1 MSLSGQAAVTGIGET
16 TFAEGSSRNRLALAL
31 EAIQKAADDAGIAV
45 EDIDGIVRYS
55 IDGSGNDQ
63 ILLQNLGMKDLSFSV
78 EIPFYGGSG
87 AAAIGAAAAAVSSG
101 LAKNVIV
108 YRAFT
113 LYDMTHF
120 AKRNSSTVWAMEG
133 GVADFMRPYGWLS
146 MMDTYALTYESHRAK
161 YGTTT
166 EQLGAIAVAIRKAAN
181 RNPNAILR
189 DVPLTLE
196 DHARA
201 NRVSGR
207 LGVDD
212 VTLSDCEG
220 AAAVLVSSVEQAR
233 DSRHTP
239 VVIHGAAAGLGPT
252 PSHNW
257 EMHLFKD
264 DPTVSPAHYV
274 APKVFGM
281 AGVKPADIDVAQIYD
296 CSTVN
301 VLLQL
306 EDYGFCAK
314 GEGGAFVENGNVELG
329 GSLPITT
336 SGGMLSEASIH
347 GFNHV
352 VEGVK
357 QIRGTSTSQVSDA
370 ELCLVTSSVPTPTS
384 AVILGTDRGGNR

>member
-1 MSLSGQAAVTGIGET
+1 MTLSGKAAITGVGET
-16 TFAEGSSRNRLALAL
+16 SFATGSSRNRLELAL
-31 EAIQKAADDAGIAV
+31 EAIIAAAADAGIAAA
-45 EDIDGIVRYS
+45 DIDGIVRYS

-63 ILLQNLGMKDLSFSV
+63 VLVSNLGIKDLSYSV

-87 AAAIGAAAAAVSSG
+87 AAAVGAAASAVASG
-101 LAKNVIV
+101 LARNVIV

-120 AKRNSSTVWAMEG
+120 AKRNSATVWAMEG

-196 DHARA
+196 DHANARP
-201 NRVSGR
+201 VSGR
-207 LGVDD
+207 LTVDD

-220 AAAVLVSSVEQAR
+220 AAAILVSSVDQGR
-233 DSRHTP
+233 DSGNKP
-239 VVIHGAAAGLGPT
+239 VVIMGAASGLGPN
-252 PSHNW
+252 PSLNW
-257 EMHLFKD
+257 EMHLFKS
-264 DPTVSPAHYV
+264 DPTVSPASYV
-274 APKVFGM
+274 APRVFGM
-281 AGVKPADIDVAQIYD
+281 AGVTPADIDVAQIYD
-296 CSTVN
+296 CATVN

-314 GEGGAFVENGNVELG
+314 GEGGSFVEDGNVELDG
-329 GSLPITT
+329 ALPITT
-336 SGGMLSEASIH
+336 SGGMLAEASIH

-352 VEGVK
+352 IEGAK
-357 QIRGTSTSQVSDA
+357 QIRGTSTSQVGDA

-384 AVILGTDRGGNR
+384 AVILGADRGGQS

>member
-1 MSLSGQAAVTGIGET
+1 MTLSGKTAITGIGET
-16 TFAEGSSRNRLALAL
+16 TFATGSNRGRLELAL
-31 EAIQKAADDAGIAV
+31 EAIMSAAADAGIAV
-45 EDIDGIVRYS
+45 EDIDGFVRYS
-55 IDGSGNDQ
+55 IDGSANDQ
-63 ILLQNLGMKDLSFSV
+63 ILVSNLGIKDLAFSV

-87 AAAIGAAAAAVSSG
+87 AAAIGAAAAAVASG

-120 AKRNSSTVWAMEG
+120 AKRNAATVWAMEG

-166 EQLGAIAVAIRKAAN
+166 EHLGAIAVAIRKAAN

-196 DHARA
+196 DHAESRL
-201 NRVSGR
+201 VSGR
-207 LGVDD
+207 LTVDD

-220 AAAVLVSSVEQAR
+220 AAAVLVSSVDQAR
-233 DSRHTP
+233 DCRNKP
-239 VVIHGAAAGLGPT
+239 VVIMGAASGLGPN
-252 PSHNW
+252 PSLNW
-257 EMHLFKD
+257 EMHLFKS
-264 DPTVSPAHYV
+264 DPTISPASYV
-274 APKVFGM
+274 APRVFAM
-281 AGVKPADIDVAQIYD
+281 AGVTPSDIDVAQIYD
-296 CSTVN
+296 CATVN

-306 EDYGFCAK
+306 EDYGFCEK
-314 GEGGAFVENGNVELG
+314 GEGGAFVEDGNVELG
-329 GSLPITT
+329 GALPITT

-352 VEGVK
+352 VEGAK
-357 QIRGTSTSQVSDA
+357 QIRGTSTSQVDDA

-384 AVILGTDRGGNR
+384 AVILGADRAGRS

>member
-1 MSLSGQAAVTGIGET
+1 MTLSGKTAITGIGET
-16 TFAEGSSRNRLALAL
+16 TFATGSKRGRLELAL
-31 EAIQKAADDAGIAV
+31 EAIISAALDAGIAV
-45 EDIDGIVRYS
+45 EDIDGFVRYS
-55 IDGSGNDQ
+55 IDGSANDQ
-63 ILLQNLGMKDLSFSV
+63 ILVSNLGIKDLAFSV

-87 AAAIGAAAAAVSSG
+87 AAAIGAAAAAVASG

-120 AKRNSSTVWAMEG
+120 AKRNAATVWAMEG

-196 DHARA
+196 DHAKSRL
-201 NRVSGR
+201 VSGR
-207 LGVDD
+207 LTVDD

-220 AAAVLVSSVEQAR
+220 AAAVLVSSVDQAR
-233 DSRHTP
+233 DGRNKP
-239 VVIHGAAAGLGPT
+239 VVIMGAASGLGPN
-252 PSHNW
+252 PSLNW
-257 EMHLFKD
+257 EMHLFKS
-264 DPTVSPAHYV
+264 DPTVSPASYV
-274 APKVFGM
+274 APRVFAM
-281 AGVKPADIDVAQIYD
+281 AGVTPADIDVAQIYD
-296 CSTVN
+296 CATVN

-306 EDYGFCAK
+306 EDYGFCKK
-314 GEGGAFVENGNVELG
+314 GEGGAFVEDGNVELG
-329 GSLPITT
+329 GALPITT

-352 VEGVK
+352 VEGAK
-357 QIRGTSTSQVSDA
+357 QIRGTSTSQVDDA
-370 ELCLVTSSVPTPTS
+370 QLCLVTSSVPTPTS
-384 AVILGTDRGGNR
+384 ALILGADRGGRS

>member
-1 MSLSGQAAVTGIGET
+1 MTLSGKAAITGVGET
-16 TFAEGSSRNRLALAL
+16 TFATGSSRNRLELAL
-31 EAIQKAADDAGIAV
+31 EAIMACANDAGIPV

-55 IDGSGNDQ
+55 IDGSANDQ
-63 ILLQNLGMKDLSFSV
+63 MLVSNLGIKDLSFSV

-87 AAAIGAAAAAVSSG
+87 AAAVGAAAAAVASG

-120 AKRNSSTVWAMEG
+120 AKRNAATVWAMEG

-146 MMDTYALTYESHRAK
+146 MMDTYALTYEAHRAK

-189 DVPLTLE
+189 DVPLSLE
-196 DHARA
+196 DHAAARP
-201 NRVSGR
+201 VSGR
-207 LGVDD
+207 LTVDD

-220 AAAVLVSSVEQAR
+220 AAAILVSSVDQAR
-233 DSRHTP
+233 DARNKP
-239 VVIHGAAAGLGPT
+239 VVIWGAASGLGPN
-252 PSHNW
+252 PSLNW
-257 EMHLFKD
+257 EMHLFKN
-264 DPTVSPAHYV
+264 DPTVSPAKYV
-274 APKVFGM
+274 APRVFGM
-281 AGVKPADIDVAQIYD
+281 AGVTPSDIDVAQIYD
-296 CSTVN
+296 CATVN

-314 GEGGAFVENGNVELG
+314 GEGGAFVEDGNVELDG
-329 GSLPITT
+329 TLPITT
-336 SGGMLSEASIH
+336 SGGMLAEASIH

-352 VEGVK
+352 IEGAK
-357 QIRGTSTSQVSDA
+357 QIRGLSTSQVDDA

-384 AVILGTDRGGNR
+384 AVILGADRGGKS

>member
-1 MSLSGQAAVTGIGET
+1 MTLSGKAAITGVGQT
-16 TFAEGSSRNRLALAL
+16 TFTAGSGRNRLELAL
-31 EAIQKAADDAGIAV
+31 QAITSAANDAGIAV
-45 EDIDGIVRYS
+45 EDVDGFVRFT
-55 IDGSGNDQ
+55 IDGSANDQ
-63 ILLQNLGMKDLSFSV
+63 ILVSNLGIKDLAFSA
-78 EIPFYGGSG
+78 EIPFYGGSAS
-87 AAAIGAAAAAVSSG
+87 AAVGAAAAAVASG

-120 AKRNSSTVWAMEG
+120 AKRNSSSIWAMEG

-146 MMDTYALTYESHRAK
+146 MMDTYALTYEAHRAK

-166 EQLGAIAVAIRKAAN
+166 EQLGAIAVAIRNAAN
-181 RNPNAILR
+181 RNPEALLR

-196 DHARA
+196 DHANARS
-201 NRVSGR
+201 VSGR
-207 LGVDD
+207 LTVDD

-220 AAAVLVSSVEQAR
+220 AAAVLVSSVDQAR
-233 DSRHTP
+233 DSRHKP
-239 VVIHGAAAGLGPT
+239 VVIHGAASGLGPN
-252 PSHNW
+252 PSLNW

-264 DPTVSPAHYV
+264 DPTVSPAKYV
-274 APKVFGM
+274 APRVFGM
-281 AGVKPADIDVAQIYD
+281 AGVGPQDIDVAQIYD
-296 CSTVN
+296 CATVN

-314 GEGGAFVENGNVELG
+314 GDGGAFVEDGNVELG

-336 SGGMLSEASIH
+336 SGGMLAEASLH

-352 VEGVK
+352 IEGAK
-357 QIRGTSTSQVSDA
+357 QIRGTSTSQVKDA

-384 AVILGTDRGGNR
+384 AVILGADRGGER